1 MWCGTHTELGVL
13 GWTLMSAG
21 MIAFWGLLVWATI
34 AVTRRARRDR
44 QISTLEPRD
53 ILANTLA
60 RGEISTDEYTRAQQL
75 LDESV
80 QRNADQSK
88 EVV

>member
-1 MWCGTHTELGVL
+1 
-13 GWTLMSAG
+13 MSAG

>member
-1 MWCGTHTELGVL
+1 
-13 GWTLMSAG
+13 
-21 MIAFWGLLVWATI
+21 
-34 AVTRRARRDR
+34 VTRRARPNR
-44 QISTLEPRD
+44 QISKLDPSD
-53 ILANTLA
+53 ILANRLA

-75 LDESV
+75 LDESA